1 MASPLGFEL
10 YLEKFSEKGKLK
22 LYEENM
28 TAVLEKK
35 SCVESIT
42 VLPQTRVD
50 KAGWS
55 LHRRADGRLVMRREN
70 VEGETPVQVAC
81 CFPWTHP
88 YEFISLR
95 DDKGREQEL
104 IENLHELPSP
114 LREMIAEELA
124 QRNFMP
130 RITGIEAIAGEIELF
145 HWKVITHVGPRRFLT
160 RRSDHPR
167 KLANGDVLIKDVSND
182 LYLIPNPKGLDAK
195 SLKLLWVYLD

>member
-1 MASPLGFEL
+1 MSTI
-10 YLEKFSEKGKLK
+10 GK
-22 LYEENM
+22 
-28 TAVLEKK
+28 TI
-35 SCVESIT
+35 SSVEST
-42 VLPQTRVD
+42 PKSQNGQTD
-50 KAGWS
+50 NANWNLS
-55 LHRRADGRLVMRREN
+55 RRADGRLVMRREN

-95 DDKGREQEL
+95 DDKGREQKL
-104 IENLHELPSP
+104 IENLHELSSS
-114 LREMIAEELA
+114 LREMIEEELA

-130 RITGIEAIAGEIELF
+130 RITGIEAIADEIELF
-145 HWKVITHVGPRRFLT
+145 HWKVITNVGPRRFLT

-167 KLANGDVLIKDVSND
+167 KLANGAVLIKDVSND

>member
-1 MASPLGFEL
+1 
-10 YLEKFSEKGKLK
+10 
-22 LYEENM
+22 M
-28 TAVLEKK
+28 TTFAETISAVESVAVLPE
-35 SCVESIT
+35 
-42 VLPQTRVD
+42 TRVD
-50 KAGWS
+50 KVGWS
-55 LHRRADGRLVMRREN
+55 LHRRADGRLVLRREN

-95 DDKGREQEL
+95 DDKGREQKL
-104 IENLHELPSP
+104 IENLHELASP
-114 LREMIAEELA
+114 LREMVEDELA

-130 RITGIEAIAGEIELF
+130 RITGIEAITGEIELF

-182 LYLIPNPKGLDAK
+182 LYLIRNPKGLDAK

>member
-1 MASPLGFEL
+1 MSAIVKTIS
-10 YLEKFSEKGKLK
+10 
-22 LYEENM
+22 
-28 TAVLEKK
+28 T
-35 SCVESIT
+35 VESAKESKNGRT
-42 VLPQTRVD
+42 DNACWNLT
-50 KAGWS
+50 
-55 LHRRADGRLVMRREN
+55 RRADGRLVLRREN

-88 YEFISLR
+88 HEFISLR

-114 LREMIAEELA
+114 LREMIEEELA

-130 RITGIEAIAGEIELF
+130 RITGIEAIADEIELF
-145 HWKVITHVGPRRFLT
+145 HWRVITDVGPRRFLT

-182 LYLIPNPKGLDAK
+182 LYLIRNPKGLDAK